1 MHTPVPVPS
10 SKLMV
15 DPFGEGSTNLRG
27 AAVRRIV
34 FGDKLICPFVTR
46 LRPTAFA
53 PGRPQSKRRP

>member
-1 MHTPVPVPS
+1 MPS

-34 FGDKLICPFVTR
+34 FGDKLICPIVTR